1 MFRMAVALVLLPS
14 FCFSSESS
22 ATGEISGR
30 VLNQALGLFLEGARV
45 ELVGTNRAVLT
56 DRDGHFRL
64 AEVRAGATTLVVS
77 YTGLN
82 SQNVVLD
89 VKSAQ
94 VVTRDIGLVSD
105 IYVMD
110 AFKVAS
116 LREVRRPRSRSNAT
130 LPT

>member
-1 MFRMAVALVLLPS
+1 MFRRPSRAKGLSDLVFRMVVALVLLPS
-14 FCFSSESS
+14 FCFSAESS

-45 ELVGTNRAVLT
+45 ELIGANRTVLT

-82 SQNVVLD
+82 S
-89 VKSAQ
+89 
-94 VVTRDIGLVSD
+94 
-105 IYVMD
+105 
-110 AFKVAS
+110 
-116 LREVRRPRSRSNAT
+116 
-130 LPT
+130 